1 MTSPFSFSNR
11 FTNRFTEDPFEKL
24 ERIRSMISAG
34 IAESSAGAISDRA
47 AQQPPVQIDPNTLTP
62 QMTGVPQP
70 EEGGGRK
77 GFFERMQS
85 FAEFVPGTLL
95 SNWVRYLPGEQGTF
109 EKNLSQAMQDLETSH
124 GRPTNPWQSL
134 RRRGMENAEAW
145 RRTDMPSVN
154 VDINPFGP
162 INLPGDRTL
171 DRVDIGVKGAA
182 ELIADPLN
190 YIPIFGWAAKGTK
203 ATAKGLKAAGA
214 GTVVEAISHSK
225 NAAID
230 LTQTYKNIIKPRAD
244 LPIPAETVAERVRQ
258 RQSVMKEGSGIA
270 GEEFRVFRGISGT
283 GDPLDPTSG
292 IMGKKGAHESELLA
306 GPGIYVSRS
315 PYVAEDFAGDFDF
328 LNTGSRGKVQEYE
341 LDLYTNDKGMYEGV
355 LSLHD
360 RVGTLEATQ
369 PRLFKQ
375 LDDDF
380 NSRVFTGIEDFKN
393 NDVGDWFF
401 NVQGKYSEPTLDRL
415 RRKRNAGD
423 ITEKQ
428 YEKQAKEAVITGNK
442 EFNEHLLEAGVKV
455 IDNSAADLEKEL
467 IVLDKYILKPVESRR
482 VSSVPEVHMRP
493 DAQEIVEGF
502 VDTASTELPSWVQ
515 RVKDGKIL
523 PGMEGLPPL
532 RWAFSKINPLAMLP
546 TGGDSVAR
554 TRALALTSHQIRQ
567 SRDGGRVLH
576 SVTNLS
582 AINGYSKTK
591 DGLFESRN
599 FSGVF
604 DSKEGFLKNVV
615 GADDEYVVWATQGR
629 DMNKNNMYALFEG
642 AFDEGYGL
650 DFSKKFKGE
659 IQPGLQE
666 LTPEKFTKG
675 EGLITELTDESI
687 EELISKG
694 LSRDFVDQAF
704 AIKQVQDWAEDAK
717 LLMKERGVPVHEIYP
732 EDSPWKY
739 IFRQAVSIEG
749 RDVSGRGKIAGS
761 VPTYAKDRSYV
772 GEDILDSLYTRNV
785 KYRDNFLVAGTDFM
799 DSVYKSVRDT
809 DLRNSFKKVG
819 VEFRKEYLEA
829 PQKAFDTAA
838 RNRQLAETAIG
849 QVRKLQS
856 EAKGVK
862 KRKILDPLPSKVRE
876 NLGFDTT
883 NMQAEDAL
891 QTQKDAVNKAVASA
905 NELEKEARAIQ
916 VAVNKLTNRSAWN
929 FLLRIGV
936 GGADGAVT
944 DLGSTFGSK
953 YPELAAALNRLKG
966 LDKRVQQNMPVT
978 ETRAVGVPVTAKNV
992 KPAHTYKTNIWGE
1005 TVIDEPYTQPWVS
1018 FTKMRDSV
1026 SKQISGMKK
1035 QVGVPGG
1042 TKAVLPKHDF
1052 IIQTYDLK
1060 DSSLEYLVENI
1071 KTGKGSATNK
1081 WNVYTREGSKQGDRI
1096 NKSPLVF
1103 DDLKG
1108 IDELS
1113 PVIASD
1119 TAGRY
1124 GFQPS
1129 YIPREGEAY
1138 RVAQRQM
1145 KVQTRLG
1152 DEKAVKAFSEARTKL
1167 ATAIN
1172 KDTGAKVR
1180 NARRAKSEVRL
1191 FKAKGGFT
1199 GRQRQWIKEEF
1210 PALFNE
1216 LQNAID
1222 IDVPG
1227 IRRERLRK
1235 VEAALKEELK
1245 SLKAIE
1251 KTKKVSLKKERQRLG
1266 GPVTVTKGSLEKRQ
1280 TELFGGHVKAGAYN
1294 EFTGKHALE
1303 IVEGESH
1310 AKLTKSGEAIIIR
1323 EAKKDKLQ
1331 FLKGL
1336 YFREEDVKAIEK
1348 ALLPFDTSG
1357 GIIGRTQSFFLRDV
1371 PAAGDIARV
1380 LKAGFDFGAPFLQG
1394 IPLLAR
1400 RPDIWGKATLRH
1412 YKIAL
1417 RGRGFHQAYLQKNI
1431 DVVREMVELNIPLGA
1446 GATDYF
1452 NALHR
1457 GGAMEQLGGFIN
1469 TKLGVDAAISGES
1482 RLAKKAGQA
1491 VKGTGEKFMTV
1502 GKTFEASFEGFNDY
1516 ARIEMFKALRNTAA
1530 KSEGGMQ
1537 ELAAFIRNMTGALD
1551 STALGVSQ
1559 SQQAFERGWMFFSPR
1574 YTRASLALMADAFQG
1589 GLRGQQAR
1597 QTFVQMAGGGAVAY
1611 MAFAGALRQPV
1622 KLDPRPVGEGG
1633 DGAAFMTVNINGQ
1646 NVGIGSFWTSM
1657 IRLIANTATWDVDS
1671 PAALIKP
1678 STRDNP
1684 IARWLRSR
1692 SAPTTGLATDWWNGA
1707 NFLGESIEGAGGW
1720 SQHILK
1726 QTLPFTIE
1734 NAVFE
1739 DGPIFG
1745 RLTAGVPTE
1754 FAGGRTFP
1762 VSAFEYRNLERE
1774 RSAWARF
1781 DKGWDELN
1789 GLQKDSLENDPKG
1802 DLGRFTEVVRN
1813 EATKIQPADPRG
1825 AEQAINDYFEAR
1837 RGTEM
1842 TWRSSIREGVNLFE
1856 NEVID
1861 TAIFKERHLEPANA
1875 KRRTELELQRED
1887 ESYLEVEKYFA
1898 ELADK
1903 NGPLLPEDQLFG
1915 EYIHKIVAADF
1926 SHPVIGFDF
1935 RAKDKAEAKFGQDYG
1950 QEMLQYVKDR
1960 FTAARES
1967 YDFQFPA
1974 LIDELYIGRSKFE
1987 YYWSATEGEVLSRI
2001 DNPEYVKEQYEE
2013 YIYMSELNRDAL
2025 KENVPELK
2033 RFISILEKT
2042 RRALREGNAE
2052 LDAFMYRWGFTGT
2065 LAHEANDFVKAEE
2078 WYRTHSATTFPYPVP
2093 EN

>member
-1 MTSPFSFSNR
+1 MTSPFKF
-11 FTNRFTEDPFEKL
+11 EDPFEKL
-24 ERIRSMISAG
+24 ERIRNMFSAG
-34 IAESSAGAISDRA
+34 IADASAQSINDRA
-47 AQQPPVQIDPNTLTP
+47 GQQPPAQIDPNTLTP
-62 QMTGVPQP
+62 QMTSAPQP
-70 EEGGGRK
+70 DEAGGRK
-77 GFFERMQS
+77 SFFERMQS
-85 FAEFVPGTLL
+85 FAEVVPGTILA
-95 SNWVRYLPGEQGTF
+95 NWARRIPGEQGTF
-109 EKNLSQAMQDLETSH
+109 EKNLNQVKQDLETSH
-124 GRPTNPWQSL
+124 GQATNPWQSL
-134 RRRGMENAEAW
+134 RRIGMENAEAW
-145 RRTDMPSVN
+145 RRTDMPSINLDV
-154 VDINPFGP
+154 NPFGP
-162 INLPGDRTL
+162 INLPGDRTF
-171 DRVDIGVKGAA
+171 DRVDFGVKGAA

-190 YIPIFGWAAKGTK
+190 YIPFAGIASKGV
-203 ATAKGLKAAGA
+203 KGSAMGLRAAGA

-230 LTQTYKNIIKPRAD
+230 LTQSYKNIIKPRAD
-244 LPIPAETVAERVRQ
+244 LPIPAGTVAERVRQ
-258 RQSVMKEGSGIA
+258 RQSVMAESKFPLNSLEA
-270 GEEFRVFRGISGT
+270 DKTVEELRVFRGISGT

-292 IMGKKGAHESELLA
+292 LKGAKQLDDFVA
-306 GPGIYVSRS
+306 GPGVYVSRS
-315 PYVAEDFAGDFDF
+315 PYQAEGFSG
-328 LNTGSRGKVQEYE
+328 GYKKGKVQEYE
-341 LDLYTNDKGMYEGV
+341 LDLYTNDQSMYEGV
-355 LSLHD
+355 LNLHD
-360 RVGTLEATQ
+360 DVDLLEATQ
-369 PRLFKQ
+369 PNLFTRL
-375 LDDDF
+375 DEDF
-380 NSRVFTGIEDFKN
+380 DSLWFSGIERAKGS
-393 NDVGDWFF
+393 DVGSWFF
-401 NVQGKYSEPTLDRL
+401 NVQAKYSETELRVL
-415 RRKRNAGD
+415 RRKTDAGE

-428 YEKQAKEAVITGNK
+428 YERQSREVIATGQK
-442 EFNEHLLEAGVKV
+442 EFNEDLLKAGVKV
-455 IDNSAADLEKEL
+455 IDNSAADVEKEL
-467 IVLDKYILKPVESRR
+467 IVLDKFILKPVESRR
-482 VSSVPEVHMRP
+482 VSSVPEVHMLP

-502 VDTASTELPSWVQ
+502 VDTASTEIPSWVQ
-515 RVKDGKIL
+515 KVKDGSIL

-532 RWAFSKINPLAMLP
+532 RWAFSKINPLVMMP

-554 TRALALTSHQIRQ
+554 TRSLALTSHQIRQ

-582 AINGYSKTK
+582 AVNGYSKTK

-604 DSKEGFLKNVV
+604 DSQEGFLQNVV
-615 GADDEYVVWATQGR
+615 DADGKLVVWATEGR
-629 DMNKNNMYALFEG
+629 DMNKNNLYALFEG
-642 AFDEGYGL
+642 AFAEDYGL

-659 IQPGLQE
+659 IQPSLQE
-666 LTPEKFTKG
+666 LTPAKFLKG

-717 LLMKERGVPVHEIYP
+717 MLLKERGVPVQEVYP
-732 EDSPWKY
+732 EDSAWSY

-749 RDVSGRGKIAGS
+749 RDLSGRGKIAGS
-761 VPTYAKDRSYV
+761 VPTYGKDRSYV
-772 GEDILDSLYTRNV
+772 GEDILDSLFTRNV

-809 DLRNSFKKVG
+809 DLHNSFKKVG
-819 VEFRKEYLEA
+819 IELRKEHLEA
-829 PQKAFDTAA
+829 PQKAFKAAA
-838 RNRQLAETAIG
+838 RNRQLGESAIG

-862 KRKILDPLPSKVRE
+862 KTKILDALPSKVRE
-876 NLGFDTT
+876 NLGFDAST
-883 NMQAEDAL
+883 MQAEDVL
-891 QTQKDAVNKAVASA
+891 QTQKDAVGKAVVTA
-905 NELEKEARAIQ
+905 NELAKEARDIQ
-916 VAVNKLTNRSAWN
+916 VAVSKLTNRSAWN

-936 GGADGAVT
+936 GGTDEAIT
-944 DLGSTFGSK
+944 DLGSTFGNK
-953 YPELAAALNRLKG
+953 YPELAAELNKLKG
-966 LDKRVQQNMPVT
+966 LDTRVKQNTPVT
-978 ETRAVGVPVTAKNV
+978 ETRAVGVPVTSSKV
-992 KPAHTYKTNIWGE
+992 KPAHTYKVNIWGE

-1018 FTKMRDSV
+1018 YTKMRDSV

-1042 TKAVLPKHDF
+1042 TKAVLPKDNF
-1052 IIQTYDLK
+1052 IIETYAVKGGDF
-1060 DSSLEYLVENI
+1060 SYIVENI
-1071 KTGKGSATNK
+1071 KTTKGSATNK
-1081 WNVYTREGSKQGDRI
+1081 WHVYIRDGSKKGGRI
-1096 NKSPLVF
+1096 NNSPLVF

-1119 TAGRY
+1119 TAGKR

-1138 RVAQRQM
+1138 QATQRQM
-1145 KVQTRLG
+1145 KVQTKLG
-1152 DEKAVKAFSEARTKL
+1152 DPEAVEAFSKARKKL
-1167 ATAIN
+1167 ASAIN
-1172 KDTGAKVR
+1172 RDTGAKVR
-1180 NARRAKSEVRL
+1180 NARRAKGEVKL
-1191 FKAKGGFT
+1191 FKAYGGFT
-1199 GRQRQWIKEEF
+1199 GRQREWIREEF

-1216 LQNAID
+1216 LQNAVD

-1235 VEAALKEELK
+1235 VEVALKEEVK

-1251 KTKKVSLKKERQRLG
+1251 KTKKALLKKERQRFG
-1266 GPVTVTKGSLEKRQ
+1266 GPVTVTKDSLETRQ
-1280 TELFGGHVKAGAYN
+1280 AQELFGGYVKTGAYS

-1310 AKLTKSGEAIIIR
+1310 AKLTKAGKAIIIR

-1336 YFREEDVKAIEK
+1336 YFREEDVVAIEK

-1357 GIIGRTQSFFLRDV
+1357 GIIGRTQSFFLQDV

-1400 RPDIWGKATLRH
+1400 RPDIWAKATVRH
-1412 YKIAL
+1412 YKIAFQ
-1417 RGRGFHQAYLQKNI
+1417 GRGFHQAYVQKNI

-1469 TKLGVDAAISGES
+1469 TKLGVDAAIAGDS
-1482 RLAKKAGQA
+1482 RLAKKAGQS
-1491 VKGTGEKFMTV
+1491 VKGTGEKFMAV
-1502 GKTFEASFEGFNDY
+1502 GKTFEESFEGFNDY

-1537 ELAAFIRNMTGALD
+1537 ELGAFIRNMTGALD

-1611 MAFAGALRQPV
+1611 MAFAGALRQPI
-1622 KLDPRPVGEGG
+1622 KLDPRPVSEGG
-1633 DGAAFMTVNINGQ
+1633 DGAKFMTVEINGQ
-1646 NVGIGSFWTSM
+1646 NVGIGGFWTSM
-1657 IRLIANTATWDVDS
+1657 IRLIGNTATWDVDS

-1678 STRDNP
+1678 NTRDNP

-1745 RLTAGVPTE
+1745 RLTAGVPAE

-1774 RSAWARF
+1774 RSAQARF
-1781 DKGWDELN
+1781 GKGWDELN

-1837 RGTEM
+1837 RGAEM

-1856 NEVID
+1856 NEGID
-1861 TAIFKERHLEPANA
+1861 TVVFKERYLEPANSR
-1875 KRRTELELQRED
+1875 RRTELELQRED
-1887 ESYLEVEKYFA
+1887 ESYLEVEKYFS
-1898 ELADK
+1898 ELSEK
-1903 NGPLLPEDQLFG
+1903 NGPLLPEDEAFG
-1915 EYIHKIVAADF
+1915 EYINKIVAADF
-1926 SHPVIGFDF
+1926 THPVVGFDF
-1935 RAKDKAEAKFGQDYG
+1935 RAKDKAEADFGLKYG
-1950 QEMLQYVKDR
+1950 QETLQYVKDR

-1974 LIDELYIGRSKFE
+1974 LIDELYVGRSKFE
-1987 YYWSATEGEVLSRI
+1987 YYFKDTEGEVLSRV
-2001 DNPEYVKEQYEE
+2001 DNPEYVKEQYER
-2013 YIYMSELNRDAL
+2013 YIYMSELNRNEL
-2025 KENVPELK
+2025 KEKVPELK
-2033 RFISILEKT
+2033 RFLSILQKT
-2042 RRALREGNAE
+2042 RRALRQGNAE
-2052 LDAFMYRWGFTGT
+2052 LDAFLYRWGFTST
-2065 LAHEANDFVKAEE
+2065 LAHEVNDFVDAEVY
-2078 WYRTHSATTFPYPVP
+2078 YRTHSATTFPYPVP